1 MAPYTIPEVSL
12 TSPNHKM
19 PVLGLGTAHYPLVG
33 SEAVKK
39 AVLEAIELGYRHFD
53 TAFLYQTEQP
63 LGEAI
68 AEALRLSLIKS
79 RASFKPGTYGF
90 PPKPEDLI
98 PIDMKAVWTAME
110 ECQTLGLTKS
120 IGVSNFSCKKLGD
133 ILAFAKIPPAVEMN
147 PLWQQKKLIKFCKDN
162 GIAVA
167 AHSPLRAVG
176 AAGCEVLKEIAEAK
190 GKSVA
195 QVCLR
200 WAYEQGVGAILV
212 KSFRKDRMKENL
224 EIFEC
229 GLSPEESKKIGEAIP
244 QSRGN
249 RGEFFVSADG
259 PIKSV
264 EELWDG
270 EL

>member
-1 MAPYTIPEVSL
+1 
-12 TSPNHKM
+12 M
-19 PVLGLGTAHYPLVG
+19 PVLRLGTAHYPLVG

-68 AEALRLSLIKS
+68 AEAL
-79 RASFKPGTYGF
+79 P
-90 PPKPEDLI
+90 
-98 PIDMKAVWTAME
+98 
-110 ECQTLGLTKS
+110 
-120 IGVSNFSCKKLGD
+120 
-133 ILAFAKIPPAVEMN
+133 
-147 PLWQQKKLIKFCKDN
+147 
-162 GIAVA
+162 VA
-167 AHSPLRAVG
+167 AHSSLRAVG

-224 EIFEC
+224 EIFEW

-249 RGEFFVSADG
+249 RGEFFVSDDG

>member
-12 TSPNHKM
+12 SSPSHKM

-33 SEAVKK
+33 SEAVRK

-68 AEALRLSLIKS
+68 AEAVRLGLIKS
-79 RASFKPGTYGF
+79 RDELLITSKLWCSHNHA
-90 PPKPEDLI
+90 DLVLS
-98 PIDMKAVWTAME
+98 AL
-110 ECQTLGLTKS
+110 QRTL
-120 IGVSNFSCKKLGD
+120 
-133 ILAFAKIPPAVEMN
+133 
-147 PLWQQKKLIKFCKDN
+147 Q
-162 GIAVA
+162 
-167 AHSPLRAVG
+167 AVG

-195 QVCLR
+195 QVILHHTLLPLIIPVREPWKAYQVLVQVCLR

-224 EIFEC
+224 EIFEW
-229 GLSPEESKKIGEAIP
+229 GLSHEESRTIGGAIP